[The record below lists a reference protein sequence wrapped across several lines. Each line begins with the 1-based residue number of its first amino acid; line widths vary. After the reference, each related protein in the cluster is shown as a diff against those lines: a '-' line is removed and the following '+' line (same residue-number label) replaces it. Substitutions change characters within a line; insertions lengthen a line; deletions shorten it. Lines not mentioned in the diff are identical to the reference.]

1 LTLEVSTLLTALD
14 PARWV
19 DPKVLEA
26 CGISGEEAEAML
38 NPAPCTASEPVA
50 QPAYDPAVPQ
60 MAYPPEALKHILAT
74 PDDVITAQGSYNEP
88 PVPA

>member
-1 LTLEVSTLLTALD
+1 
-14 PARWV
+14 
-19 DPKVLEA
+19 
-26 CGISGEEAEAML
+26 
-38 NPAPCTASEPVA
+38 
-50 QPAYDPAVPQ
+50 